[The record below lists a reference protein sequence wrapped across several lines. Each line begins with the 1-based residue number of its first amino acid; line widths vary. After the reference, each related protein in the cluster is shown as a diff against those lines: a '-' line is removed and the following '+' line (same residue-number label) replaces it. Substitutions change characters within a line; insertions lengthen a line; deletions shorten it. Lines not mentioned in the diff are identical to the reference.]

1 MGIIAE
7 FKSKMEKKNEIQMQ
21 VSKWKFKDG

>member
-7 FKSKMEKKNEIQMQ
+7 FKSKMEGKKEIQMQ